1 MRIHLAKFIVLTLA
15 GLLFGWQQW
24 PVVRANLSGPQ
35 PSHTGAVARGAFAA
49 EQNCTACHNGA
60 LNADDGTVTVAVAP
74 FAYSPNQEA
83 QVTISAEQLQR
94 HKFGF
99 QGTALDELGRPAGQ
113 WIVTDRERTR
123 VVTVATGELQGRSY
137 IQHTFQGTEPT
148 GENLTTWTMRWKAP
162 VRSEGRITLYFAVNA
177 ANNDARTT
185 GDSIYTRT
193 VILPPATALP
203 AVATVSAA
211 SYFLNT
217 PLAPDSIGVIFG
229 ANLTNATAIA
239 AVVPLPTTLADAQ
252 VRIRDAAGV
261 EREAPLIFVS
271 PGQINFIV
279 PAQTGLGNAT
289 VNVRLQG
296 VTLATGT
303 ITVARAAPGLFSANA
318 NGADVAAAVL
328 LRIKPDGAQSYE
340 NVARFNETT
349 RKFEPL
355 PIDLGAADDQLFLV
369 LFGTGAR
376 AATTTG
382 CTIGG
387 LNAGVLFAG
396 PQGLAGLDQINVRL
410 PRALMGHGNVNI
422 AFRADNQNANVV
434 TINVR

>member
-1 MRIHLAKFIVLTLA
+1 MRIYLAKFIALA
-15 GLLFGWQQW
+15 LVGLFVGLCQW
-24 PVVRANLSGPQ
+24 PVVRAYLSGPL

-60 LNADDGTVTVAVAP
+60 LNADDGTVAVAVTP

-113 WIVTDRERTR
+113 WIAADRERTQ
-123 VVTVATGELQGRSY
+123 VVTVNTGAFAGRSY

-148 GENLTTWTMRWKAP
+148 GDSLTTWTMRWKAP

-193 VILPPATALP
+193 VILPPATTLP
-203 AVATVSAA
+203 GVATVSAA

-229 ANLTNATAIA
+229 VNLTNAVAVAATA
-239 AVVPLPTTLADAQ
+239 PLPTTLADAQ

-271 PGQINFIV
+271 PGQINFIA

-303 ITVARAAPGLFSANA
+303 ITVGRTGPGLFSANA
-318 NGADVAAAVL
+318 DGSGIAAALL
-328 LRIKPDGAQSYE
+328 LRIKPDGAQVYE
-340 NVARFNETT
+340 SVARFNETT

-355 PIDLGAADDQLFLV
+355 PIDLGAANDQLFLA
-369 LFGTGAR
+369 LFGTGFK
-376 AATTTG
+376 AAMVTG

-387 LNAGVLFAG
+387 LDAEVLYAG
-396 PQGLAGLDQINVRL
+396 PQGLAGLDQVNVRL
-410 PRALMGHGNVNI
+410 PRALMGRGNANV